1 MSLLRFL
8 FRYSQVPLVL
18 LCIILYLFFLALGL
32 QNPALFIILIGIF
45 IGSYSLLPEITKAL
59 FKRQF
64 ALDYIAALTILVS
77 LITKEYLVG
86 AVIALML
93 ATGRSLE
100 AYGIA
105 QAKKTLS
112 LLVDRIPQDV
122 FLAKD
127 DQPGKKEKI
136 GNVRLGQHIF
146 VRKGEVVPLDGI
158 LLSQDSITDESSITG
173 EPYFIDKLKGDHI
186 RSGTI
191 NMGKPIIIQVS
202 KVEKDSTYKKIIEM
216 VKKAQDEK
224 SPFIRLADRYSTLFT
239 LITLIISGFAFLIS
253 GNLDG
258 VLAVLVIAT
267 PCPLIIATPIALLGG
282 INKAAKKKIIV
293 KKLASL
299 EALAKSN
306 TFVFDKTGT
315 ITIGKPLLTKIEILD
330 QSYSEAKILAIGEA
344 LERNSLHP
352 LAKTIVDYAKKKGI
366 SAPAALNIEEK
377 IGDGISGTIDGKRYV
392 LSKLKNYNQI
402 GLAIGLF
409 LGPDNIA
416 VLHLEDLI
424 KNESKQTIKDLK
436 NLGLDLYIFTGDKKI
451 VAEQIA
457 KELDHDVHVEAELTP
472 EDKQRLITKLQT
484 GQSINHTKKFIEN
497 SGQRP
502 VIAMVGDGINDA
514 PALAKADVGIVFS
527 NEEQTA
533 ASEAADIVILGGEFS
548 HIKDTIHIAKK
559 TISIGLQSIFW
570 GIGLSVTGMVLA
582 ALGFIPPLFGAGIQE
597 AIDVAVIL
605 NALRTSK

>member
-1 MSLLRFL
+1 MSALRFL

-18 LCIILYLFFLALGL
+18 LCIILYLFLLALGL
-32 QNPALFIILIGIF
+32 TLPALFIILIGIF
-45 IGSYSLLPEITKAL
+45 IGSYYLFPEIIKAL

-100 AYGIA
+100 AYGIS

-112 LLVDRIPQDV
+112 LLIDRIPQDV

-127 DQPGKKEKI
+127 GQPEKKEKI

-158 LLSQDSITDESSITG
+158 LLSEDSVSDESSITG

-202 KVEKDSTYKKIIEM
+202 KIEKDSTYKKIIEM

-239 LITLIISGFAFLIS
+239 LITLVISGFAFLIS

-299 EALAKSN
+299 EALSKSN

-352 LAKTIVDYAKKKGI
+352 IAKTIVDYAKKKGI
-366 SAPAALNIEEK
+366 SAPSALHVEEK
-377 IGDGISGTIDGKRYV
+377 IGDGISGTVDGKRYT
-392 LSKLKNYNQI
+392 LSRLKNYTQTDM
-402 GLAIGLF
+402 AIGLF
-409 LGPDNIA
+409 LGPANIA

-424 KNESKQTIKDLK
+424 KNESKQTIKELK

-472 EDKQRLITKLQT
+472 EEKQNGISRLKQ
-484 GQSINHTKKFIEN
+484 QK
-497 SGQRP
+497 R

-559 TISIGLQSIFW
+559 TISIALQSIFW

-597 AIDVAVIL
+597 AIDVIVII

>member
-1 MSLLRFL
+1 L
-8 FRYSQVPLVL
+8 
-18 LCIILYLFFLALGL
+18 LALGL
-32 QNPALFIILIGIF
+32 PLPALIIILIGTF
-45 IGSYSLLPEITKAL
+45 IGSYSLFPEIIKAL
-59 FKRQF
+59 FKKQF

-93 ATGRSLE
+93 ATGRALE

-122 FLAKD
+122 FLVKD
-127 DQPGKKEKI
+127 GQPGKKEKI
-136 GNVRLGQHIF
+136 GNIRLNQQIF
-146 VRKGEVVPLDGI
+146 IRKGEVIPLDGI

-173 EPYFIDKLKGDHI
+173 EPYFIEKLKGDLI

-202 KVEKDSTYKKIIEM
+202 KVEKDSTYKKIIDM
-216 VKKAQDEK
+216 VRKAQDEK

-239 LITLIISGFAFLIS
+239 LITLAIAGFAFLIS
-253 GNLDG
+253 RNLDA
-258 VLAVLVIAT
+258 VLAVFVIAT

-282 INKAAKKKIIV
+282 VSKAAKKRIIV

-299 EALAKSN
+299 EALSKSD

-315 ITIGKPLLTKIEILD
+315 ITIGKPRLTKIEILD
-330 QSYSEAKILAIGEA
+330 PSFSEAKILAIGEA

-352 LAKTIVDYAKKKGI
+352 IAKTIIDYAKKKGV
-366 SAPAALNIEEK
+366 SAPSALHVEEK
-377 IGDGISGTIDGKRYV
+377 IGDGISGTVDGKRYK
-392 LSKLKNYNQI
+392 LSKLKDYGQT
-402 GLAIGLF
+402 GMAIGLF
-409 LGPDNIA
+409 QGQTKIA
-416 VLHLEDLI
+416 LLHLEDSI
-424 KNESKQTIKDLK
+424 KKESKQTIKELK
-436 NLGLDLYIFTGDKKI
+436 ELGLDLYIFTGDKKI

-457 KELDHDVHVEAELTP
+457 RQLGHDVHIEAELKP
-472 EDKQRLITKLQT
+472 EEKQEGITRLKQ
-484 GQSINHTKKFIEN
+484 QK
-497 SGQRP
+497 R

-533 ASEAADIVILGGEFS
+533 ASEAADIIILGGDFS
-548 HIKDTIHIAKK
+548 HIKDTISIAKN
-559 TISIGLQSIFW
+559 TIRIALQSILW
-570 GIGLSVTGMVLA
+570 GIGLSIAGMILA
-582 ALGFIPPLFGAGIQE
+582 ALGLIPPLFGAGLQE
-597 AIDVAVIL
+597 AIDVAVIA
-605 NALRTSK
+605 NALRASK